1 MKQNSTFSY
10 VKRNYNN
17 SEGVD
22 GNDQCSSNVKE
33 APNPKRA
40 ECNSIAKL
48 KNGTTRI
55 WDMSSFRQILNVAD
69 TFQQCKNNSH

>member
-40 ECNSIAKL
+40 ECNSIGKL

-55 WDMSSFRQILNVAD
+55 
-69 TFQQCKNNSH
+69 